1 MTFRW
6 LISHFV
12 RINIHSNSSFYRMK
26 CKFVWTRMVTR
37 RWPAFVEFM
46 LHYRINNNSNIELEV
61 MKFCEIF
68 QRPSWNYE
76 QGRGKLLRLD
86 RDWNNLKR
94 PFSVCQFLKGEN
106 LTFWPIFERKFG
118 PAALCFMR
126 STHYFFSHNLMRCCT
141 SFSSEQ
147 WVWIY

>member
-37 RWPAFVEFM
+37 RWPAFVGFM
-46 LHYRINNNSNIELEV
+46 LHYRINNKSNIELDN
-61 MKFCEIF
+61 EIL
-68 QRPSWNYE
+68 WNIPKTFLKLRAK
-76 QGRGKLLRLD
+76 QGKTLRLD

-126 STHYFFSHNLMRCCT
+126 STHYFFSYNLMRWCT

>member
-37 RWPAFVEFM
+37 RWPAFVGFM
-46 LHYRINNNSNIELEV
+46 LHYRINNKSNIELDN
-61 MKFCEIF
+61 EIL
-68 QRPSWNYE
+68 WNIPKTFLKLRAK
-76 QGRGKLLRLD
+76 QGKTLRLD

-126 STHYFFSHNLMRCCT
+126 STHYFFSHNLMRWCT